1 MNKRYGWFILLV
13 VVALLVAACGP
24 QFATPTP
31 AGEDLP
37 ANTAAPVAETSPSEP
52 SAVAEPTQPE
62 LPSAGELPV
71 DPDDW
76 RALGSPDAPVTM
88 IDYSDFQ

>member
-1 MNKRYGWFILLV
+1 MKKGYGWFILLV
-13 VVALLVAACGP
+13 VVVFLVAACGP

-37 ANTAAPVAETSPSEP
+37 ANTAAPATETAPSEP

-62 LPSAGELPV
+62 PPSTGELPV

-76 RALGSPDAPVTM
+76 HALGSPDAPVTM
-88 IDYSDFQ
+88 IDFSDFQ

>member
-1 MNKRYGWFILLV
+1 MKKRYGWFILLV

-37 ANTAAPVAETSPSEP
+37 ATTSGPAAETSAPEP
-52 SAVAEPTQPE
+52 SAVAEATQPDP
-62 LPSAGELPV
+62 PSAGELPV

-76 RALGSPDAPVTM
+76 RTLGSPDAPVTM